1 MAKAMDTASRIIA
14 ICMEMVVPGLGG
26 YWLDKKFDTEPW
38 LALLG
43 FGLGMLLATM
53 QLIRMTSHAGGHK
66 KSNPPKPPDVTSDQ
80 DQTP

>member
-1 MAKAMDTASRIIA
+1 MDTASRIIA

-26 YWLDKKFDTEPW
+26 YWLDQKLDTEPW

-43 FGLGMLLATM
+43 FVLGAALATL
-53 QLIRMTSHAGGHK
+53 QLIRMTSHAGGQQ
-66 KSNPPKPPDVTSDQ
+66 KSNPPKPPDVTPNQ